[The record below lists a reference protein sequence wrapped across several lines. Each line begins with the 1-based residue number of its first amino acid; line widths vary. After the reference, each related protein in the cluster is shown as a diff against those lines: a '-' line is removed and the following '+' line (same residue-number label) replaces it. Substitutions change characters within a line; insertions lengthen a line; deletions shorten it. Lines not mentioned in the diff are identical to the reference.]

1 MTADRFAVSVFG
13 VSDHTKLLV
22 WKRAHAV
29 ALEANRLAVSIR
41 SRNYTPLKN
50 QIIRAAMS
58 VPANIVEGRAQ
69 KGEREFSRFLRYAA
83 ASAAEL
89 EYHLQLAHELGVVH
103 PKQCALLRDDLAAP
117 GECCAPFLI
126 V

>member
-1 MTADRFAVSVFG
+1 M
-13 VSDHTKLLV
+13 SDHNKLLV
-22 WKRAHAV
+22 WKKAHAV

-41 SRNYTPLKN
+41 SRNYAPLKN
-50 QIIRAAMS
+50 QILRAAIS

-89 EYHLQLAHELGVVH
+89 EYHLQLAHEFGVVNS
-103 PKQCALLRDDLAAP
+103 KQCALLRDEVARVRRMLRA
-117 GECCAPFLI
+117 LI
-126 V
+126 NRLDSVSQ

>member
-1 MTADRFAVSVFG
+1 M
-13 VSDHTKLLV
+13 SDHKNLLV
-22 WKRAHAV
+22 WQKAHMV

-41 SRNYTPLKN
+41 KRDYAPLKS

-89 EYHLQLAHELGVVH
+89 EYHLQVAQEIEVVH
-103 PKQCALLRDDLAAP
+103 QKQCELLRKEIAHVRRMLRA
-117 GECCAPFLI
+117 LI
-126 V
+126 NRLDATKTR